1 MKTGDPRAIYRRCE
15 DLVVCDL
22 DGGSA
27 LLDLNT
33 STYFK
38 LNGTASFIWEKLGD
52 RPMSADMLA
61 EELIQVYDVDK
72 AVCLPDIQNVLAELT
87 TAKLVTTDQS

>member
-1 MKTGDPRAIYRRCE
+1 MYRRCE

-38 LNGTASFIWEKLGD
+38 LNSTASFIWDRLGD
-52 RPMSADMLA
+52 RPMDADMLA
-61 EELIQVYDVDK
+61 EELIQVYDVEK
-72 AVCLPDIQNVLAELT
+72 AVCLPDIQFVLNELT
-87 TAKLVTTDQS
+87 TAKLITDQP

>member
-1 MKTGDPRAIYRRCE
+1 MQSGDPSAMYRRCE

-22 DGGSA
+22 DDGSA

-52 RPMSADMLA
+52 RPMTADMLA
-61 EELIQVYDVDK
+61 DELIQVYDVEK
-72 AVCLPDIQNVLAELT
+72 AVCLPDIQNVLQELA
-87 TAKLVTTDQS
+87 TAKLVTDQA

>member
-1 MKTGDPRAIYRRCE
+1 MYRRCE

-38 LNGTASFIWEKLGD
+38 LNSTASFIWEKLGD
-52 RPMSADMLA
+52 RPMDADMIA
-61 EELIQVYDVDK
+61 EEMIQVYDVDK
-72 AVCLPDIQNVLAELT
+72 AVCLPDIQNVLKDLAM
-87 TAKLVTTDQS
+87 AKLITDQP

>member
-1 MKTGDPRAIYRRCE
+1 M
-15 DLVVCDL
+15 VCDL

-38 LNGTASFIWEKLGD
+38 LNGTASFIWEKLGE
-52 RPMSADMLA
+52 RPMNADMLA
-61 EELIQVYDVDK
+61 DELIQVYDVDK
-72 AVCLPDIQNVLAELT
+72 AVCLPDIQSVLEELAS
-87 TAKLVTTDQS
+87 AKLIAVQA

>member
-1 MKTGDPRAIYRRCE
+1 MKSGGSRAKYRRCE

-38 LNGTASFIWEKLGD
+38 LNSTASFIWEKLGD
-52 RPMSADMLA
+52 GPMSADMLA
-61 EELIQVYDVDK
+61 DELIQVYDVEK
-72 AVCLPDIQNVLAELT
+72 AVCLPDIQDVLEDLAR
-87 TAKLVTTDQS
+87 AKLVTGQS

>member
-1 MKTGDPRAIYRRCE
+1 MYRRCE

-52 RPMSADMLA
+52 QPMDADMLA
-61 EELIQVYDVDK
+61 EELIKVYDVEK
-72 AVCLPDIQNVLAELT
+72 AVCLPDIQYVLNELA
-87 TAKLVTTDQS
+87 TANLITDQP